1 MDASSIS
8 RGTPF
13 TKLQN
18 VITVKG
24 IRNEIKI
31 QINDEIQAANLENI
45 KQVFVIGSDCTL
57 NGCEI
62 KAGNHRIELQ
72 SKLQANLE
80 TAVYA
85 SDYNKVETVN
95 KIVYSPLNSTKQK
108 SIVNTTLLIK
118 EL

>member
-31 QINDEIQAANLENI
+31 QITDICSL
-45 KQVFVIGSDCTL
+45 
-57 NGCEI
+57 
-62 KAGNHRIELQ
+62 H
-72 SKLQANLE
+72 
-80 TAVYA
+80 
-85 SDYNKVETVN
+85 TVGL
-95 KIVYSPLNSTKQK
+95 VL
-108 SIVNTTLLIK
+108 TTI
-118 EL
+118 

>member
-1 MDASSIS
+1 M
-8 RGTPF
+8 
-13 TKLQN
+13 
-18 VITVKG
+18 
-24 IRNEIKI
+24 
-31 QINDEIQAANLENI
+31 ENI

-72 SKLQANLE
+72 SKSQANLE
-80 TAVYA
+80 TAAYA